1 MPSND
6 DPVDSTDYEAVTIP
20 DDEPKEN
27 YHWTERRAD
36 ILRIIEQRGHP
47 AAVSQTELAQQYG
60 VTQSQISHD
69 MDRLSEH
76 IRDRLRDRSHR
87 AVVVDTVVQKCVQEL
102 IEEEQYRAAA
112 KTALEWEEF
121 ASSFADLEEL
131 HDRVAALE
139 TDTPTAAIR

>member
-1 MPSND
+1 M
-6 DPVDSTDYEAVTIP
+6 
-20 DDEPKEN
+20 
-27 YHWTERRAD
+27 
-36 ILRIIEQRGHP
+36 
-47 AAVSQTELAQQYG
+47 SQTELAQQYG

-69 MDRLSEH
+69 MDRLSEY

-139 TDTPTAAIR
+139 TDTPTAAIQ

>member
-1 MPSND
+1 MTKES
-6 DPVDSTDYEAVTIP
+6 DPVDSTNYAAVSIP

-36 ILRIIEQRGHP
+36 ILETIEQRGHP
-47 AAVSQTELAQQYG
+47 AAVSQTKLAKQYD
-60 VTQSQISHD
+60 VSESQISHD
-69 MDRLSEH
+69 MDRLSEY

-102 IEEEQYRAAA
+102 MKDEQYRAAA

-139 TDTPTAAIR
+139 SDTPTAAIR

>member
-1 MPSND
+1 MTKDSD
-6 DPVDSTDYEAVTIP
+6 GVDSTDYAAVTIP
-20 DDEPKEN
+20 DDEPKSD

-36 ILRIIEQRGHP
+36 ILQTIEQRGHP
-47 AAVSQTELAQQYG
+47 AAVSQRKLAQQYD
-60 VTQSQISHD
+60 VSESQISHD
-69 MDRLSEH
+69 MDRLSEY

-102 IEEEQYRAAA
+102 MEEEQHRAAA
-112 KTALEWEEF
+112 KTILEWEEF

-139 TDTPTAAIR
+139 TDSPTTALS